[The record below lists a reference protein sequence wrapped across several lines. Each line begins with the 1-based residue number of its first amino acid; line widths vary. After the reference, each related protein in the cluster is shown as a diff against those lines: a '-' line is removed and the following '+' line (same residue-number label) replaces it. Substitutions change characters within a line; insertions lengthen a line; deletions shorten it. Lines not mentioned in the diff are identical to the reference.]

1 MSAPGESRLLSA
13 LLAGVEGAALPAG
26 AGEIAVA
33 EVRDDSRQ
41 VQAGDLFVAVPG
53 TVADGRTFVAAA
65 IARGARVVVTEGP
78 PAPPPTPHTDAAVFV
93 TVASARQALAIIAGN
108 RFGGAAAA
116 PDLMAVTGTNGKTTT
131 TYLVEAMLAAT
142 GLVPGVIG
150 TVSYRSAAPR
160 WRGGGRAASLTTP
173 GPLALHALFA
183 EMRAAGTTDIVLEA
197 SSQALDQ
204 RRLDGCRFRVAALTN
219 VTQDHL
225 DYHGSMERYFDA
237 KAVLFERLLDRA
249 RGVAVFMADDD
260 AGRKMRRRVRGLPA
274 LGVTLKAAGADIAVA
289 EHELSAAGTQ
299 ALFRTPVG
307 DIAVESPLVGEFN
320 LANIALAVG
329 MGVGRG
335 LPPRAIA
342 TGVAA
347 LAAVPGRLERV
358 PNQRGILCV
367 VDYAHTPDA
376 LERAIAAL
384 RPLTRNRLLVVF
396 GCGGDRDRGKRPLMG
411 EVAARDGDLAIVTSD
426 NPRTED
432 PASIVE
438 MVADGARRALA
449 PALEG
454 GELATAT
461 RGYLV
466 EIDRRAAI
474 RLAAAAAR
482 PGDTLLIAG
491 KGHEDYQIV
500 GTTKLPFD
508 DRLEAAAALREV
520 PGEAAR

>member
-1 MSAPGESRLLSA
+1 MTGEMSSESRPLSA
-13 LLAGVEGAALPAG
+13 LLAGVDGAVLPAG
-26 AGEIAVA
+26 AGAITVA

-41 VQAGDLFVAVPG
+41 VQPGDLFVAVPG
-53 TVADGRTFVAAA
+53 TLADGRTFIAAA

-78 PAPPPTPHTDAAVFV
+78 PVGSADAGATAFV
-93 TVASARQALAIIAGN
+93 TVASARQALAVIAAN
-108 RFGGAAAA
+108 RFGAAAA
-116 PDLMAVTGTNGKTTT
+116 LDLMAVTGTNGKTTT

-142 GLVPGVIG
+142 GLHPGVIG
-150 TVSYRSAAPR
+150 TVSYRSAAPG
-160 WRGGGRAASLTTP
+160 WTGGVRAASLTTP

-183 EMRAAGTTDIVLEA
+183 EMRAAGTTDVVLEA

-225 DYHGSMERYFDA
+225 DYHGSMDRYFDA
-237 KAVLFERLLDRA
+237 KAVLFERLLDPG
-249 RGVAVFMADDD
+249 RGVAVFMVDDD
-260 AGRKMRRRVRGLPA
+260 AGRKMRRRVRGLPT
-274 LGVTLKAAGADIAVA
+274 LGVTLKAVGADIAVA
-289 EHELSAAGTQ
+289 ARELSAAGTR
-299 ALFRTPVG
+299 ARFRTPVG
-307 DIAVESPLVGEFN
+307 DIGVESPLVGEFN
-320 LANIALAVG
+320 LSNIALAVG

-342 TGVAA
+342 AGVGA
-347 LAAVPGRLERV
+347 LATVPGRLERV
-358 PNQRGILCV
+358 ANERGVLCV

-384 RPLTRNRLLVVF
+384 RPLTRHRLLVVF

-449 PALEG
+449 PALEP
-454 GELATAT
+454 GELAAAT

-466 EIDRRAAI
+466 EIDRRAAL

-482 PGDTLLIAG
+482 PGDTLLVAG

-508 DRLEAAAALREV
+508 DRLEAAAALRAAAD
-520 PGEAAR
+520 EAGQ